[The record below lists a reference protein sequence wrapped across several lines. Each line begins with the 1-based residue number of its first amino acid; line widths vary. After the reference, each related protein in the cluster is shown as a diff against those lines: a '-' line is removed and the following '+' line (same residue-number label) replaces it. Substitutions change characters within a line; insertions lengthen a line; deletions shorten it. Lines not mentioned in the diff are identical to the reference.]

1 MALAGVGLIDT
12 VCPSPGIFIAC
23 NQLKGPKEI
32 VVLPQGEHGEK
43 NGSHRPYYTR
53 FEAWKKALAKGES
66 APVQ

>member
-1 MALAGVGLIDT
+1 MLAGVGLIDT

-23 NQLKGPKEI
+23 NQLKSPKEI

-43 NGSHRPYYTR
+43 NGSHRPYCTR